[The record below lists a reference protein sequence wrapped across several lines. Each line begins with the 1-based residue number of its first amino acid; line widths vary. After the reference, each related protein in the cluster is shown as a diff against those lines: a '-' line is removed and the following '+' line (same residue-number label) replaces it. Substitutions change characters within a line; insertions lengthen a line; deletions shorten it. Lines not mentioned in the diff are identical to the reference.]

1 VTFNGA
7 GGTPSSIT
15 LTNGSGLPPTTGISG
30 WPANSA
36 GVLTNNGSGTLSWGA
51 GGSGITVGTTT
62 VTSGTATRLLYETA
76 GNVVGE
82 ISGATSDGIT
92 SVQFAAL
99 TLLSAGEDGV
109 VDPPSVGDFFQRQS
123 LIFSLWIVEGLIER
137 KCKRD
142 EAGPYYLTKRSIELL
157 GRLRSLTVT
166 EVLKP

>member
-1 VTFNGA
+1 MTQP
-7 GGTPSSIT
+7 TPTIDVERLTEHPIKAELQRLISNQKTTAHMSSDERHEFVVREFPD
-15 LTNGSGLPPTTGISG
+15 GL
-30 WPANSA
+30 
-36 GVLTNNGSGTLSWGA
+36 
-51 GGSGITVGTTT
+51 
-62 VTSGTATRLLYETA
+62 
-76 GNVVGE
+76 
-82 ISGATSDGIT
+82 T

-157 GRLRSLTVT
+157 GKLRSLTVT

>member
-1 VTFNGA
+1 MTQP
-7 GGTPSSIT
+7 TPTIDVERLTEHPIKAELQRLISNQKTTAHMSSDERHEFVVREFPD
-15 LTNGSGLPPTTGISG
+15 GL
-30 WPANSA
+30 
-36 GVLTNNGSGTLSWGA
+36 
-51 GGSGITVGTTT
+51 
-62 VTSGTATRLLYETA
+62 
-76 GNVVGE
+76 
-82 ISGATSDGIT
+82 T

-99 TLLSAGEDGV
+99 TLLSAGDDGV

-157 GRLRSLTVT
+157 GKLRSLTVT

>member
-1 VTFNGA
+1 MT
-7 GGTPSSIT
+7 
-15 LTNGSGLPPTTGISG
+15 PPTPTIDVERLTEHPIKAELQRLIS
-30 WPANSA
+30 NQK
-36 GVLTNNGSGTLSWGA
+36 
-51 GGSGITVGTTT
+51 TTAHM
-62 VTSGTATRLLYETA
+62 SSDERHEF
-76 GNVVGE
+76 VVRE
-82 ISGATSDGIT
+82 FPDGLT

-157 GRLRSLTVT
+157 GKLRSLTVT